1 MPPLNLHM
9 TPLTLH
15 IPLLTVI
22 TWWWALKKRKMF
34 NIYIQDY
41 RMLRIFTND
50 QLKKIPS
57 SAMAF
62 IFVTSVFLGLA
73 HFEGV
78 SKSNFLE
85 YKDERTEKSKACQ
98 CSMSLPHV
106 TAACHCRM
114 PLPHLH
120 ATCGFID
127 SIQYLFAIFS
137 LYKQIKIF
145 RFICWFS
152 PVSNKCFSYLSATY
166 QNIQTLQTQS

>member
-1 MPPLNLHM
+1 
-9 TPLTLH
+9 
-15 IPLLTVI
+15 
-22 TWWWALKKRKMF
+22 MF

-57 SAMAF
+57 SAVAF

-114 PLPHLH
+114 PLPH
-120 ATCGFID
+120 ATT
-127 SIQYLFAIFS
+127 A
-137 LYKQIKIF
+137 
-145 RFICWFS
+145 
-152 PVSNKCFSYLSATY
+152 SACHLRIY
-166 QNIQTLQTQS
+166 R